1 MEIIRTISEMR
12 TAVRKA
18 RLEGGTVGLVP
29 TMGYLHKGHLSL
41 ISRATQANRLVV
53 VSIFVNPLQ
62 FGPEEDF
69 GSYPRDLEGD
79 CALAAQAGADII
91 FAPAVEEMY
100 PGKTLTQVEVALLGD
115 WLCGRSRP
123 GHFRG
128 VTTVVSKLFNIV
140 QPDKAYFGE
149 KDAQQ
154 LAIIKQMVLDLN
166 FPVEI
171 VPVSI
176 VREEDGLAMS
186 SRNVYL
192 SAQARSD
199 ALVLNGALQQARR
212 LYGAGER
219 NSAKIRQE
227 MLKMIEDAPGA
238 NVDYVEICDRSNL
251 QPIES
256 IDKGALVAVA
266 VRFGKTRLIDNI
278 TLTEV

>member
-1 MEIIRTISEMR
+1 MEIIKTIGEIR
-12 TAVRKA
+12 AAVRKA
-18 RLEGGTVGLVP
+18 RLEGGAIGLVP
-29 TMGYLHKGHLSL
+29 TMGYLHQGHLSL
-41 ISRATQANRLVV
+41 ISRARHANELVV

-62 FGPEEDF
+62 FGPKEDYA
-69 GSYPRDLEGD
+69 SYPRDLERD
-79 CALAAQAGADII
+79 SALAAEAGADII
-91 FAPAVEEMY
+91 FAPSVSEMY
-100 PGKTLTQVEVALLGD
+100 PDKALTQVEVALLGD

-154 LAIIKQMVLDLN
+154 LAIIKQMVADLN

-171 VPVSI
+171 VPVPI

-192 SAQARSD
+192 SAQERAD
-199 ALVLNGALQQARR
+199 ALVLNRALQQTNR
-212 LYGAGER
+212 LFRAGER
-219 NSAKIRQE
+219 SSSKLRQE
-227 MLKMIEDAPGA
+227 ILQMIEAVPGA
-238 NVDYVEICDRSNL
+238 SVDYVEICDRSTL

-256 IDKGALVAVA
+256 IDTGALVAVA

-278 TLTEV
+278 TLAEV